1 MGVPHPSGGELLGR
15 SYGFALAVW
24 FQKKTFSVSKEEKVK
39 YFSGYQSRNSR
50 KKMWKQRWMP
60 TIPRLRDIL

>member
-50 KKMWKQRWMP
+50 KKCGSRGGCP
-60 TIPRLRDIL
+60 LAPD